1 MTPPLGTR
9 GPALAAS
16 TIPPL
21 SVQPEEEEE
30 EEDEEERTDMFQVIY
45 ETFFQIVED
54 SDVLVPEDEN
64 FLSQP
69 SRAGQASCLLV

>member
-1 MTPPLGTR
+1 VTPPLGTR

-30 EEDEEERTDMFQVIY
+30 EEEEERTDMFQVIY